1 MKSNLAF
8 AYIPREPR
16 WECDFDV
23 VIVDEIGRELI
34 GRVANISEGGFMA
47 ECDETLRPGEIVRVN
62 LPGRGQVN
70 AEVRWALGGR
80 VGAMVLND

>member
-1 MKSNLAF
+1 MTNLAV
-8 AYIPREPR
+8 AYVPREPR

-47 ECDETLRPGEIVRVN
+47 ECEEKFRLGEIVRVT
-62 LPGRGQVN
+62 LPGRGQVS
-70 AEVRWALGGR
+70 AEVRWAVGWR
-80 VGAMVLND
+80 FGAMILAD

>member
-1 MKSNLAF
+1 MKSNLAI

-23 VIVDEIGRELI
+23 VIVDESGRELI

-47 ECDETLRPGEIVRVN
+47 ECEEKLRPGEIVRVN
-62 LPGRGQVN
+62 LPGRGRIH
-70 AEVRWALGGR
+70 AEVRWAMGWR
-80 VGAMVLND
+80 FGAMVLND

>member
-1 MKSNLAF
+1 MKSNLAI
-8 AYIPREPR
+8 AYVPREPR

-47 ECDETLRPGEIVRVN
+47 ECDEKLRPGEIVRVN

-80 VGAMVLND
+80 FGAMVFND

>member
-1 MKSNLAF
+1 MKSNLAI
-8 AYIPREPR
+8 AHVDRAPR

-47 ECDETLRPGEIVRVN
+47 ECEEKVRLHEVVRVN
-62 LPGRGQVN
+62 LPGRGVVK
-70 AEVRWALGGR
+70 AEVRWAVGWR
-80 VGAMVLND
+80 FGAMILD